1 MKHLTLLLL
10 LFLGMSCHGQ
20 SKLIKNHFT
29 NQFQAAADNVHCGL
43 QDKSGNLWFGT
54 TGDGVYRYDGQS
66 FTNFTT
72 KDGLSSNTVWSI
84 LEDKAGDIWI
94 GTNAGL
100 CRYSYSEKA
109 ITPVPFSIT
118 ESNGFLLTNTVNNNS
133 KNEVFSIMQDKNGTL
148 WLGTSDGV
156 YCRKLGGKSF
166 TRFLDNFS
174 IINAN
179 NLSLKSVQ
187 CMLEDKN
194 GNIWFGSGPM
204 AFEGICLY
212 NGRIL
217 TNFKPKNESWIR
229 TILESKNGTILFAT
243 RHIGVYMYDGKTFLP
258 FSKPPEIAND
268 LFNTILEDKASNIWY
283 ASDYAKDPNDE
294 KGGVWKFDGKTFERF
309 TKKEGLTN
317 TSAFFILEDKSGHI
331 WIGTRSTGLY
341 RYDGKTIRSFSE

>member
-1 MKHLTLLLL
+1 MKSLTLPILVF
-10 LFLGMSCHGQ
+10 LFFAMSCHGQ
-20 SKLIKNHFT
+20 PKLVKNYFT
-29 NQFQAAADNVHCGL
+29 NQSQAAADNVHCGL
-43 QDKSGNLWFGT
+43 EDKSGNLWFGT

-66 FTNFTT
+66 FINFTT

-100 CRYSYSEKA
+100 CRYSEKT
-109 ITPVPFSIT
+109 ITRVPFSIT
-118 ESNGFLLTNTVNNNS
+118 ESNSFLLTNTINNDQ
-133 KNEVFSIMQDKNGTL
+133 KNEVFSIIQDKSGTL
-148 WLGTSDGV
+148 WFGTSNGV
-156 YCRKLGGKSF
+156 YCRKLGKKSF

-174 IINAN
+174 IINVN

-187 CMLEDKN
+187 CMLEDKS

-212 NGRIL
+212 NGKIL
-217 TNFKPKNESWIR
+217 THFKPKNEGWIR

-243 RHIGVYMYDGKTFLP
+243 RHIGVYMYDGKRFLP
-258 FSKPPEIAND
+258 FSKPPEIADD
-268 LFNTILEDKASNIWY
+268 LLNTILEDKAGNIWY
-283 ASDYAKDPNDE
+283 AADYAKDPNDD
-294 KGGVWKFDGKTFERF
+294 KGGVWKFDRKTFERL

-317 TSAFFILEDKSGHI
+317 TSAFFILEDKPGHI

-341 RYDGKTIRSFSE
+341 RYDGKTLTSFSE